1 MKEKQKQNMSCMVN
15 HQLPILVSENLN
27 KNCRRVEELYKRNV
41 EGKYELYGKLSDNVL
56 YSLAWKKNI
65 KCLF

>member
-1 MKEKQKQNMSCMVN
+1 MVN